1 MDTRDSNRFLD
12 LLLKKFP
19 GFNLDR
25 VADCGA
31 GIGRVARNLLLP
43 RCGRV
48 DLVEQSPRLLHAAPA
63 YLSHASVMVP
73 QFHLP
78 PDSNGSGGDGGGDK
92 MNQVNEVLRRIGS
105 AEALALVNRVGL
117 LNVGLQVSVCSV
129 FVCRCVSECVQ

>member
-19 GFNLDR
+19 GFKLDR

-48 DLVEQSPRLLHAAPA
+48 DLVEQSPRLLNAAPA

-73 QFHLP
+73 QFHVHP
-78 PDSNGSGGDGGGDK
+78 GSGEE
-92 MNQVNEVLRRIGS
+92 VNAVLRRIGS
-105 AEALALVNRVGL
+105 AEAAALVDRVGL
-117 LNVGLQVSVCSV
+117 LNVGLQVSVCNDMGISK
-129 FVCRCVSECVQ
+129 CVLVWDCF